1 MQNIWN
7 WLEMFFFSHF
17 ENQSVLRRQQWNR
30 EALQRLIFRI
40 PSSRFFVFLASS
52 LLFRVPDHLLNSFE
66 LLLITPPDSFVFLAA
81 PSLSLFNSSKK
92 QRAQVKANS
101 HWINMTFKTMQG
113 IRIIV
118 MDSSMFPVGIKFL
131 CKWNLYLSSFRFA
144 LNIESDVFSIS
155 IIL

>member
-1 MQNIWN
+1 MIFKFRMQNIWN
-7 WLEMFFFSHF
+7 WLEIFFFSHF

-101 HWINMTFKTMQG
+101 HWINDIQNNARNSNNRHGFFNVSCWYK
-113 IRIIV
+113 
-118 MDSSMFPVGIKFL
+118 
-131 CKWNLYLSSFRFA
+131 
-144 LNIESDVFSIS
+144 IS
-155 IIL
+155 L